1 MRCSPCA
8 WHGVKTLSESIM
20 LREDTKIICGEEAGP
35 RQSKGPAQGHR
46 ATTSVRAGTQI
57 PTLSQEPGLPS
68 TKTHTENRTVLSR
81 VVRVRASPVLPSSR
95 TLESTV
101 TIVSFEACISQ
112 ELEKGHD
119 LLVCSGL
126 RTTNLSLR
134 RIYASHCPCKDFAQ

>member
-1 MRCSPCA
+1 
-8 WHGVKTLSESIM
+8 M
-20 LREDTKIICGEEAGP
+20 LPEDTKIICGEEAGP

-57 PTLSQEPGLPS
+57 PTLSQEPGLLPS

-81 VVRVRASPVLPSSR
+81 VIRVRASPVHPSSR
-95 TLESTV
+95 RLESTV
-101 TIVSFEACISQ
+101 TTVSFEACISQ
-112 ELEKGHD
+112 ELEKGRN

-134 RIYASHCPCKDFAQ
+134 RIYGRHCP